1 MDLSNFEI
9 GVIIIGVIIGL
20 IVVGLIILFISGLIK
35 EEFDKEDKEGDSGV
49 VGWIIAIIIAII
61 IIWAICKPD
70 NREPQYRHSY
80 NSTPNT
86 TIIAA

>member
-1 MDLSNFEI
+1 MDLSTFEI
-9 GVIIIGVIIGL
+9 GAIIVWLIIGL
-20 IVVGLIILFISGLIK
+20 LVVGLIILSISSRIK
-35 EEFDKEDKEGDSGV
+35 EEFDKDDKEGDSGV

-70 NREPQYRHSY
+70 NRESQYRHSY

>member
-1 MDLSNFEI
+1 MDLNTFEI
-9 GVIIIGVIIGL
+9 GSIIIGL
-20 IVVGLIILFISGLIK
+20 IIGLIIVGSIILLISGRIK
-35 EEFDKEDKEGDSGV
+35 EEFDKDGDSGV

-80 NSTPNT
+80 NPTPNT

>member
-1 MDLSNFEI
+1 MDLSTFEI
-9 GVIIIGVIIGL
+9 GVIIVWLIIGL
-20 IVVGLIILFISGLIK
+20 LVVGLIILLISSRIK
-35 EEFDKEDKEGDSGV
+35 EEFDKDDKEGDSGV
-49 VGWIIAIIIAII
+49 VGWIIAIIIEII

-80 NSTPNT
+80 NPTPNT